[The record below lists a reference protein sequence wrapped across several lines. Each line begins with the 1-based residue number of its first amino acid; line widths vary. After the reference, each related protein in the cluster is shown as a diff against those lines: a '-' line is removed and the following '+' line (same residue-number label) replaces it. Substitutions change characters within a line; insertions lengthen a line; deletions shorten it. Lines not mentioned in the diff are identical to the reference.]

1 MKTEIV
7 NHSQV
12 QKIIKRMAYQI
23 YERNFDLKQLIIASI
38 NGQGKEVA
46 KLLGEQLV
54 EISSIKVSYVTISLD
69 KMSHSLDEVH
79 LSEPNIKMADKTIL
93 LVDDVLNTG
102 RTLIYGMMPF
112 LHSKVKSLQVAVLVD
127 RNHKNFPVSADYKGI
142 SLQTTLQE
150 HVTVTMKN
158 NKINIYLE

>member
-1 MKTEIV
+1 
-7 NHSQV
+7 
-12 QKIIKRMAYQI
+12 MAYQI
-23 YERNFDLKQLIIASI
+23 YERNFDLKQLLIASI

-46 KLLGEQLV
+46 KLLGEQLAA
-54 EISSIKVSYVTISLD
+54 ISSIKVSYVTISLD

-150 HVTVTMKN
+150 HVTVTMKS